1 MSEQLSGDDK
11 NKFLFSMLIMN
22 YQTSAMINMG
32 KLKDPVSQKE
42 VKNLEMAK
50 LAIDTLEMLE
60 EKTKNNLQKEESD
73 LLADILKEMR
83 LAYIK
88 ESSAEEKGVDS

>member
-1 MSEQLSGDDK
+1 
-11 NKFLFSMLIMN
+11 MLIMN